1 MPSRIVFPIAGMTC
15 ASCAARIEGAL
26 AGVDGVSRASVN
38 YAAARATVE
47 YDPVRV
53 APSALLE
60 RVRSIGYD
68 AVTAKAAFLVDDPAT
83 DIESLLRAR
92 GGVTSARVEGASIEV
107 SFLPTVTS
115 AGELR
120 RAIEATGTRVSREA
134 PRAAGEDEEP
144 SETLLARAAAAIAVG
159 AVAMVLPM
167 AWKGRGAELVLLAL
181 ATPIQLWC
189 GAPFYVRAWKAVR
202 HGFAEMNTLVA
213 VGTTASF
220 LYSAVIA
227 ILPGV
232 VSGSLVGG
240 GTYFDSG
247 AMILGFLLVGRSLEA
262 RARHR
267 TGEAVRAL
275 LALSPDT
282 ARVVREGGEYNVQ
295 LDEVRLGDLVRVRP
309 GERIAVDG
317 VVREGAS
324 AVDESMMTG
333 ESTPVEKGTGAQVVG
348 GSMNGHGTLLF
359 EATAVG
365 EGTALARIVRL
376 VEEAQGSKAPA
387 QRLADRVAG
396 VFVPCVIVL
405 ALLTLAGWWA
415 FGPQPRLTNGLINA
429 IAVLIVACPCALGL
443 ATPTAIVVG
452 TGRGARMGIL
462 FRSAEAIE
470 VAERVTDV
478 VFDKTGTLTEGK
490 PAVRGVR
497 GIGLAE
503 GEVVRLAAAVE
514 GPSEHPYARAIVA
527 AARERGLAVASVE
540 GFGALPGAGVRGRVE
555 GKDVLVESEGAV
567 RDDGLLS
574 EAAEAWGGE
583 AASRGET
590 PLFVVVDGSLAGGIA
605 VADRARATSA
615 AAVRDLRALGVRVW
629 MLTGDHRRVA
639 EAVAREV
646 GIADV
651 MSEVAPFEKSA
662 RVKELAA
669 KGVVAMVGD
678 GVNDAPALAAAQ
690 LSIAIGS
697 GTDVAKEASL
707 VTLVGGDPLGV
718 PRAIALG
725 RRTGRVLRQN
735 LFWAFFYNV
744 LMIPLAMGVLYP
756 LFRLGGPIGPIGD
769 WQGSLHPMIAAAAMA
784 LSSVTVVTN
793 SLRLRTMPLSAQPV
807 ESQP

>member
-1 MPSRIVFPIAGMTC
+1 MATSLSFQVSGMTC

-26 AGVDGVSRASVN
+26 GSVDGVSRASVN
-38 YAAARATVE
+38 FAAARATVE
-47 YDPVRV
+47 YDPAQVS
-53 APSALLE
+53 PPALLE

-68 AVTAKAAFLVDDPAT
+68 AVTARVAFRVEGPRAGVED
-83 DIESLLRAR
+83 LLRAR
-92 GGVTSARVEGASIEV
+92 EGVTSVRVEGALVEV

-120 RAIEATGTRVSREA
+120 RAIEATGARVYREA
-134 PRAAGEDEEP
+134 QRSRGEAEEP
-144 SETLLARAAAAIAVG
+144 VAPLLVRAIAAIVVG
-159 AVAMVLPM
+159 VVAMVLPM
-167 AWKGRGAELVLLAL
+167 AWTGRGVDLVLLAL
-181 ATPIQLWC
+181 AAPIQLWC

-220 LYSAVIA
+220 LYSAAIA
-227 ILPGV
+227 LFPGI

-240 GTYFDSG
+240 ATYFDSG
-247 AMILGFLLVGRSLEA
+247 AMILGFVLVGRSLEA

-275 LALSPDT
+275 LALRPDT
-282 ARVVREGGEYNVQ
+282 ARVVREGREEEVL

-309 GERIAVDG
+309 GERVAVDG

-333 ESTPVEKGTGAQVVG
+333 ESVPVEKGVGAGVVG

-365 EGTALARIVRL
+365 EETALARIVRL
-376 VEEAQGSKAPA
+376 VEEAQGSKAPI

-415 FGPQPRLTNGLINA
+415 FGPEPRLTNGLINA

-478 VFDKTGTLTEGK
+478 VFDKTGTLTEGR
-490 PAVRGVR
+490 PALCGVK
-497 GIGLAE
+497 GLGLAE
-503 GEVVRLAAAVE
+503 TEVLRLAAAVE

-527 AARERGLAVASVE
+527 AARERGLSVPTVE
-540 GFGALPGAGVRGRVE
+540 GFGAMPGAGVRGRVE
-555 GKDVLVESEGAV
+555 GKDVIVESEGAV

-574 EAAEAWGGE
+574 VDAEAWGIE
-583 AASRGET
+583 AASRGQT
-590 PLFVVVDGSLAGGIA
+590 PLFVVVDGRLMGGIA
-605 VADRARATSA
+605 VADRAKSNSA
-615 AAVRDLRALGVRVW
+615 VAVRDLRAQGVRVW

-639 EAVAREV
+639 EAVAREL
-646 GIADV
+646 GIVDV
-651 MSEVAPFEKSA
+651 MAEVAPFEKASK
-662 RVKELAA
+662 VKELAA

-725 RRTGRVLRQN
+725 RRTGQVLRQN

-756 LFRLGGPIGPIGD
+756 LLRDGLTIAHLGTWRGFLP
-769 WQGSLHPMIAAAAMA
+769 PMIAAAAMA

-793 SLRLRTMPLSAQPV
+793 SLRLRTMPL